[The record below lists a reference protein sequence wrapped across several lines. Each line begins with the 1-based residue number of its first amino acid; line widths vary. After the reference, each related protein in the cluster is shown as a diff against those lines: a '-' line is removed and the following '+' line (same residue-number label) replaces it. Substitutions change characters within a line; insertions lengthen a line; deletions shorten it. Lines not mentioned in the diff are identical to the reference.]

1 MPDPIFFIRKE
12 EQKMV
17 KASERYDYNEYQI
30 EIKEGVVLSLIKT
43 PEVVINALAAQDE
56 ASAVFN
62 DGEITADKTKVLIKE
77 LKDAALSVIKE
88 NDQEKFIEVSA
99 NLGVEDIM
107 KLCVDIIKVANQGDK
122 AELDETEGDNSFRE

>member
-1 MPDPIFFIRKE
+1 
-12 EQKMV
+12 MV

-30 EIKEGVVLSLIKT
+30 EIKEGVILSLIKT

-56 ASAVFN
+56 ASAAFN